1 MSSPLQNIGGLA
13 SGLDTNT
20 IITQLLQVEAQ
31 PKIKLAQ
38 HQTVEQA
45 RESGLS
51 AVKTSLQSLQTALA
65 GLRDVSTWGDTQ
77 SVDSSD
83 SARVVAVRT
92 GGAAAGG
99 YQLSV
104 TRLAR
109 AQQLTQGSS
118 LASAAADDVLHLS
131 VGGGAAT
138 DVSISSGDSIQTIA
152 DKVNGASGP
161 LYASVS
167 NGKLVFS
174 SKTTGQ
180 ANTIS
185 ATSDNTLA
193 TDLGLNETISAVDA
207 SYSLNGGPA
216 KTSASNTVTDA
227 IVGVTLTLKGTTSSD
242 VSVVVGS
249 PAPDVGT
256 IQSKIQSFVTAYN
269 STVDLLRAKVN
280 QQRVAVPQ
288 NDSDRVQGVLEGDDT
303 LLRVLDGVRSAVS
316 DIVQGRPGTM
326 QTLAQ
331 AGLSTGAAV
340 GGGTLNQDALAG
352 KLTLDTDQLTTA
364 LNANINDVK
373 ALFTNPTGSYD
384 TEGLAQR
391 LSDILTPFT
400 QTGGIMDMRIQS
412 SDNQIAEFKQ
422 EQSDWDIRL
431 SLREQQLRSQFTA
444 METAL
449 GQAQNQGQWLTSQ
462 IAHLG

>member
-31 PKIKLAQ
+31 PKTKLAQ
-38 HQTVEQA
+38 QQTVEQA
-45 RESGLS
+45 RESGLT

-83 SARVVAVRT
+83 ASRVVAVRT

-118 LASAAADDVLHLS
+118 LASAAGDDVLHLS

-152 DKVNGASGP
+152 DKVNGAAGP
-161 LYASVS
+161 VYAAVA

-174 SKTTGQ
+174 SKTTGL

-193 TDLGLNETISAVDA
+193 TDLGFNETISAVDA
-207 SYSLNGGPA
+207 SYTLNGGPA

-227 IVGVTLTLKGTTSSD
+227 IVGVTLTLKGTTSD
-242 VSVVVGS
+242 VSVVVGA

-269 STVDLLRAKVN
+269 ATVDLLRSKVN
-280 QQRVAVPQ
+280 EQRVAVPQ

-303 LLRVLDGVRSAVS
+303 LLRVLDGIRGAVS
-316 DIVQGRPGTM
+316 DIVQGRPGSM

-352 KLTLDTDQLTTA
+352 KLTLDTAKLSSA
-364 LNANINDVK
+364 LNGNINDVR
-373 ALFTNPTGSYD
+373 ALFANPTGSYD

-400 QTGGIMDMRIQS
+400 QTGGIMDTRIQS
-412 SDNQIAEFKQ
+412 SDNQIADLKQ
-422 EQSDWDIRL
+422 EQSDWDVRL
-431 SLREQQLRSQFTA
+431 SLKEQQLRAQFTA